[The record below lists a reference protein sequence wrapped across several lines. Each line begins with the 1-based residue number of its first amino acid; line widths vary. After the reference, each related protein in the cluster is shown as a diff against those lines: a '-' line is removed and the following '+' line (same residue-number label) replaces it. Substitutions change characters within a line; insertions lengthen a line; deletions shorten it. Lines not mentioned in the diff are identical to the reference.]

1 MNGRLRS
8 RNLFC
13 PKFYFQS
20 LFEMILSVKS
30 YKLFRIRAWETLIL
44 YTFSTENP
52 LLIGS
57 FGTLHFLESF
67 HIYFC
72 EILERKHEFSESKR
86 SGVGISAPTTYQSG
100 VTSGK
105 LMFKEIVTL
114 LSIKLS

>member
-1 MNGRLRS
+1 
-8 RNLFC
+8 
-13 PKFYFQS
+13 
-20 LFEMILSVKS
+20 MILSVKS

-72 EILERKHEFSESKR
+72 EILERNMSF
-86 SGVGISAPTTYQSG
+86 QSQKDQELAFQLQLHTK
-100 VTSGK
+100 V
-105 LMFKEIVTL
+105 E
-114 LSIKLS
+114 